1 MYSSMRGPLQKR
13 EFPGQN
19 REVRTYEAV
28 DSFAKM
34 KFLIR
39 MWLPNPLGDA
49 HKYTER
55 LEKKCL
61 KASHSTLCSKIRG
74 SGNLLSSQMHLNLN
88 CNAMFTEIAQWIH
101 LICRWSSNLL
111 KEFIWSIYL
120 KETYKQQLSNFT
132 ITLRSQVCNVTKN
145 DFLHRRFCT
154 VLYLIWLSFLFSFY
168 NFVKLFF
175 SKH

>member
-1 MYSSMRGPLQKR
+1 MYSSMRGPLQKP

-19 REVRTYEAV
+19 REVETYEAV
-28 DSFAKM
+28 DSFPKM

-74 SGNLLSSQMHLNLN
+74 SGSLLSSQIHLNVN

-145 DFLHRRFCT
+145 DFFTDTFVLFCS
-154 VLYLIWLSFLFSFY
+154 LYGFLFFLV
-168 NFVKLFF
+168 FIIL
-175 SKH
+175 